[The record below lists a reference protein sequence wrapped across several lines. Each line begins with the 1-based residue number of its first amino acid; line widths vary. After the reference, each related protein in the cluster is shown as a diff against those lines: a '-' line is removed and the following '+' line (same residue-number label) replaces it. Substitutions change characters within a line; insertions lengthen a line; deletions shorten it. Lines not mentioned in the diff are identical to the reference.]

1 LGDPWPFHPSP
12 IIAENASYFGSTMNT
27 SQMDSFGSWLR
38 QERERRRITL
48 EDISISTKIRIH
60 FLEAMEQDHLDHLP
74 GGIIGCGFVRAY
86 ANYIGINGEDTVAAY
101 LATRGPRPP
110 QPVPEPKTVVKA
122 TRLSPWVLAAGF
134 LAMSCGLVALGELR
148 QHYEWFRESS
158 DTPVFTT
165 GSLQPA
171 SQTSGVKEAR
181 STDAPGSEE
190 LAPEDLATNS
200 ALQQQGGFSSVT
212 ASPTLSESEK
222 LTLVI
227 TVRQDAWM
235 SVIADGLPV
244 LSETL
249 VAPTERSVEA
259 HSHIVVRAGNI
270 GAVDFSFNGNSLPTQ
285 GGYGEAK
292 TLSFDA
298 HGLQTRFPK
307 VVSPGEPAE
316 GGTGQKPSED
326 ESPVQHWHPST
337 VLPPLDNSF
346 ESKIDREI

>member
-1 LGDPWPFHPSP
+1 
-12 IIAENASYFGSTMNT
+12 MNT

-38 QERERRRITL
+38 QEPERRRITL
-48 EDISISTKIRIH
+48 EDISISTKIRIR
-60 FLEAMEQDHLDHLP
+60 FLEAMEQDHLDQLP

-86 ANYIGINGEDTVAAY
+86 ANYIGIDGEDTVAAY

-110 QPVPEPKTVVKA
+110 QPVPEPETVVKA
-122 TRLSPWVLAAGF
+122 TRLSPWVLTAGF
-134 LAMSCGLVALGELR
+134 LAISCGLVALGELR

-171 SQTSGVKEAR
+171 SQTSGVKGAR

-307 VVSPGEPAE
+307 VVSPGEPDE

-337 VLPPLDNSF
+337 VLPPLDDSF
-346 ESKIDREI
+346 PEIGLIFDRF